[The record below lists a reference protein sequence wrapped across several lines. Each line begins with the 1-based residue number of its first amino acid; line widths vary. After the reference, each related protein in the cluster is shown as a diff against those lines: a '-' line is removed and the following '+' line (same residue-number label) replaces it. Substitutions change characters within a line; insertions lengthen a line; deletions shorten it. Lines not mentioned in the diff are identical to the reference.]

1 MRYGILLLCL
11 FILSVQHCYSQCN
24 GSPGQCVGNQSST
37 SSPAPTGGQYA
48 GGTVVT
54 FCYTMQNYEQC
65 STNWIHTFDI
75 NLGPGWDASTIMPI
89 SSPSSCGFHRHRIS
103 RSAALARRPSATQ
116 CSLMSNQRAASAARL
131 TMSLVAGAS

>member
-24 GSPGQCVGNQSST
+24 GSAGQCVGNQSST

-75 NLGPGWDASTIMPI
+75 NLGPGWDASTLMPI
-89 SSPSSCGFHRHRIS
+89 SSPSTCDGMGQWGFYNTVTSSITG
-103 RSAALARRPSATQ
+103 ATFGP
-116 CSLMSNQRAASAARL
+116 CFSYD
-131 TMSLVAGAS
+131 